1 MTTEAS
7 QVIPNSVSKVVLTNG
22 AGEILLLRRSAAS
35 KRRALEWDIP
45 GGHVDDGESA
55 LDAAIR
61 ETSEEAGIPLQP
73 EGLALVYGMTEM
85 GDETTSVT
93 WLFYSARTDV
103 AEVILSHEHCESA
116 WKSLTE
122 AVELIDYN
130 RQKKA
135 LNYILEHG
143 LLPVYV
149 P

>member
-7 QVIPNSVSKVVLTNG
+7 PVLPITVSKVVLTNG
-22 AGEILLLRRSAAS
+22 SGEILLLRRSATS

-45 GGHVDDGESA
+45 GGHVDDGESS
-55 LDAAIR
+55 LEAATR
-61 ETSEEAGIPLQP
+61 ETREEAGIRLQP
-73 EGLALVYGMTEM
+73 EGLALVYGLTEL

-93 WLFYSARTDV
+93 WLFYSARTDET
-103 AEVILSHEHCESA
+103 EVILSHEHCESV
-116 WKSLTE
+116 WKPLPE
-122 AVELIDYN
+122 AVELIDYD

-135 LNYILEHG
+135 LNYILQHG

>member
-1 MTTEAS
+1 MTTEAG
-7 QVIPNSVSKVVLTNG
+7 PALPKTVSKVVLTNES
-22 AGEILLLRRSAAS
+22 GEILLLRRSAAS

-55 LDAAIR
+55 LEAAIR
-61 ETSEEAGIPLQP
+61 ETSEEAGIPLRP

-85 GDETTSVT
+85 ADETTSVT
-93 WLFYSARTDV
+93 WLFYRARTDA
-103 AEVILSHEHCESA
+103 AEVILSHEHCESV
-116 WKSLTE
+116 WKPLTE
-122 AVELIDYN
+122 AVELIDYD